1 MAICDQSSYYLFRK
15 TTRLSVAALLTF
27 TMPIATAGCVSSGS
41 TERVYTSS
49 PSGNLVASLLL
60 GSTDISMIA
69 DVKTLS
75 ESARF
80 RLRRLDGSILK
91 TLKLKSVGNNLSSRV
106 SQIAWSQDEKH
117 VACNALGSVWIIDV
131 SAQTKHSVDGEGII
145 ALRWKDNSTL
155 VFVKSHGRQSRR
167 VPPKQSVHALSLPG
181 YEIKLLVEVESSIE
195 DSGLI
200 SNYNNQLSP
209 NAEYLVHYDENVL
222 SVTSV
227 TSGTTIAKFPI
238 GDEPDY
244 WWWNDSSSAC
254 VLSGGFE
261 DRTWHYD
268 RQKNSLTEVTAQLKN
283 MSGVLEYVPH
293 PPHVGRVWSANGTW
307 YLVSGIGTRT
317 NADGTEPRSADKDWI
332 YFVEGGSAI
341 CVQDE
346 IGDDFWNP
354 SLSPTGDFLALAK
367 RSIGSNSKRGIYVC
381 SITTDSSQ
389 KITFGQPKKIYSGD
403 IASNIWS
410 PPYFWSSNGE
420 MLFITGNNGLVSI
433 NKEQMQ

>member
-1 MAICDQSSYYLFRK
+1 MSNYYLSNYCICRK
-15 TTRLSVAALLTF
+15 AVRSAVAALLTF
-27 TMPIATAGCVSSGS
+27 ALPLATAGCVSSGS
-41 TERVYTSS
+41 IERVYTSS

-69 DVKTLS
+69 EVRTIS
-75 ESARF
+75 ESAKF
-80 RLRRLDGSILK
+80 RLRRQDGSILM
-91 TLKLKSVGNNLSSRV
+91 TLKLNEVSGSSSSGI
-106 SQIAWSQDEKH
+106 SQIAWSKDEKH

-131 SAQTKHSVDGEGII
+131 SAKTKHRVDGERII

-155 VFVKSHGRQSRR
+155 VFLKNHGRQSRR
-167 VPPKQSVHALSLPG
+167 VPPKHSVHALSLPG
-181 YEIKLLVEVESSIE
+181 YEIKLLVEVEASIE

-209 NAEYLVHYDENVL
+209 NAEYLVHYDKNVL

-227 TSGTTIAKFPI
+227 TEGTTIAKFPI
-238 GDEPDY
+238 GDEPWY

-268 RQKNSLTEVTAQLKN
+268 RQKNSLTEVTTRLKN

-317 NADGTEPRSADKDWI
+317 SADGTGQRAAQKDWM
-332 YFVEGGSAI
+332 YFVEDESSI

-346 IGDDFWNP
+346 IGDDFWFP
-354 SLSPTGDFLALAK
+354 SISPSGDFLALTK
-367 RSIGSNSKRGIYVC
+367 RSISSNSKRGIYVC

-389 KITFGQPKKIYSGD
+389 KITFGQPKKIYSGG
-403 IASNIWS
+403 ITSNIWS

-420 MLFITGNNGLVSI
+420 MLFITGNNGLESI
-433 NKEQMQ
+433 TKEQMQ